1 MPPGPDNPHSQKEQ
15 EMKKLKAGVLGAT
28 GMVGQRFVSLLEDH
42 PWFEVSVVAAS
53 PRSAGRSYREAVADR
68 WTLSTDIPADVADLT
83 VRNVNEIEAIAGEAD
98 FVCSALD
105 MAKDAIRNLENAYAR
120 RETPVASNNSA
131 HRWTPDVPM
140 LMPEINAEHV
150 AIIEAQRKRL
160 GTRSGFVAVK
170 PNCSIQPYV
179 PAFEALTEFGPQSA
193 SVCTYQAISGA
204 GKTFKSWP
212 EMVDNI
218 IPFIGGEEEK
228 SVMEPLK
235 IWGKVHNGEI
245 RNATGPVISAQC
257 IRVPVS
263 DGHMAATS
271 VSFENK
277 PSREQV
283 VDSWRNFQGDPRAVN
298 LPSSPRPFLTYFEEE
313 DRPQTRLD
321 RDAGKGMGV
330 TLGRLREDNLFDYRF
345 IALSHN
351 TVRGA
356 AGGAILMAELLA
368 AEGYLQAK

>member
-1 MPPGPDNPHSQKEQ
+1 
-15 EMKKLKAGVLGAT
+15 MKKLKAGVLGAT

-42 PWFEVSVVAAS
+42 PWFEVSAVAAS
-53 PRSAGRSYREAVADR
+53 PRSEGKSYREAVAGR
-68 WTLSTDIPADVADLT
+68 WTLDKDIPPDIADLT
-83 VRNVNEIEAIAGEAD
+83 VRNVNEVDAIADEAD

-105 MAKDAIRNLENAYAR
+105 MEKEDIRNLEDAYAR

-140 LMPEINAEHV
+140 LMPEINAGHV
-150 AIIEAQRKRL
+150 AVIEAQRRRL

-179 PAFEALTEFGPQSA
+179 PAFEALADFGPRSA

-204 GKTFKSWP
+204 GKTFQSWP
-212 EMVDNI
+212 EMEDNI

-228 SVMEPLK
+228 SAMEPLK
-235 IWGKVHNGEI
+235 IWGEIRDGEI
-245 RNATGPVISAQC
+245 RNASGPAISAQC

-271 VSFENK
+271 VSFERK

-283 VDSWRNFQGDPRAVN
+283 IESWRNFQGDPKAAG
-298 LPSSPRPFLTYFEEE
+298 LPSSPKPFLTYFDEE

-321 RDAGKGMGV
+321 RDAGNGMGV
-330 TLGRLREDNLFDYRF
+330 TLGRLRDDNLFDYRF

>member
-1 MPPGPDNPHSQKEQ
+1 
-15 EMKKLKAGVLGAT
+15 MKKLKAGVLGAT

-53 PRSAGRSYREAVADR
+53 PRSAGRSYREAVAGR
-68 WTLSTDIPADVADLT
+68 WTLDSDIPADIAGLT
-83 VRNVNEIEAIAGEAD
+83 VRNVNEVDAISGEAD

-105 MAKDAIRNLENAYAR
+105 MEKEDIRSLEDAYAR

-140 LMPEINAEHV
+140 LMPEINAGHV
-150 AIIEAQRKRL
+150 AVIEAQRRRL

-179 PAFEALTEFGPQSA
+179 PAFEALADFAPRRA

-204 GKTFKSWP
+204 GKTFRSWP
-212 EMVDNI
+212 EMEDNI

-228 SVMEPLK
+228 SAMEPLK
-235 IWGKVHNGEI
+235 IWGEIHDGEI
-245 RNATGPVISAQC
+245 RNASGPAISAQC

-271 VSFENK
+271 VSFERK

-283 VDSWRNFQGDPRAVN
+283 IDSWRKFQGDPKAAA
-298 LPSSPRPFLTYFEEE
+298 LPSSPKPFLTYFDEE

-321 RDAGKGMGV
+321 RDAGNGMGV
-330 TLGRLREDNLFDYRF
+330 TLGRLRDDNLFDYRF

>member
-1 MPPGPDNPHSQKEQ
+1 
-15 EMKKLKAGVLGAT
+15 MKKLKAGVLGAT

-42 PWFEVSVVAAS
+42 PWFEVSMVAAS
-53 PRSAGRSYREAVADR
+53 PRSAGKTYREAVAGR
-68 WTLSTDIPADVADLT
+68 WTLTADIPMNTADLT
-83 VRNVNEIEAIAGEAD
+83 VRNVNEVDAIADQVD

-105 MAKDAIRNLENAYAR
+105 MEKEDIRDLEDAYAR

-140 LMPEINAEHV
+140 LMPEINPGHV
-150 AIIEAQRKRL
+150 DIIEAQRKRL

-179 PAFEALTEFGPQSA
+179 PAFEALADFGPQRA

-204 GKTFKSWP
+204 GKTFASWP
-212 EMVDNI
+212 EMEDNI

-228 SVMEPLK
+228 SSMEPLK
-235 IWGKVHNGEI
+235 IWGEIHNGEI
-245 RNATGPVISAQC
+245 RNASGPVISAQC

-271 VSFENK
+271 VSFERK

-283 VDSWRNFQGDPRAVN
+283 IESWRNFQGDPKAAN
-298 LPSSPRPFLTYFEEE
+298 LPSSPRPFLTYFDED

-321 RDAGKGMGV
+321 RDAGDGMGV
-330 TLGRLREDNLFDYRF
+330 TLGRLRDDNLFDYRF

-356 AGGAILMAELLA
+356 AGGAVLMAELLA
-368 AEGYLQAK
+368 AEGYLRAK